1 MTDKGSRPADF
12 PPPFDWR
19 DFVAEPTDPPD
30 ERIDVGVLIVGA
42 GPAGL
47 AAAVRIG
54 QLLEERPDVREQLGD
69 VPVAVVEKARAPGA
83 HLLSGAVVNSL
94 KPLSELQAGNVLGLP
109 GRWTIE
115 PWIEA
120 WATAC
125 TGAEKC
131 TGLSRYFT
139 DSLLVVVP
147 ATVISTLWGCFN
159 GYVLAKWRFRG
170 VDGVL
175 FLLMFG
181 VFMPA
186 ALFAIALLACGLNS
200 TVTATMA
207 GQIVMEG
214 FLDIRLAPWLRRL
227 VTRMVAIVPAIGVTL
242 LYGEGQTAKLL
253 ILSQVILSFQL
264 PFAIV
269 PLVQFTAS
277 RAKMGSLVAPRWL
290 TVLAAVIA
298 AVIIGLNVKLLYD
311 LAVGI

>member
-1 MTDKGSRPADF
+1 M
-12 PPPFDWR
+12 R
-19 DFVAEPTDPPD
+19 DRLPG
-30 ERIDVGVLIVGA
+30 ERRGVGRALVY
-42 GPAGL
+42 AGL
-47 AAAVRIG
+47 LLAV
-54 QLLEERPDVREQLGD
+54 LFFALP
-69 VPVAVVEKARAPGA
+69 AWF
-83 HLLSGAVVNSL
+83 AVVNSL

-186 ALFAIALLACGLNS
+186 ALFVFPLSVVFARLQLSQSLAGLVIVHTIYSVPVALYFRNYFVGFPGELIKAARIDG
-200 TVTATMA
+200 A
-207 GQIVMEG
+207 G
-214 FLDIRLAPWLRRL
+214 L
-227 VTRMVAIVPAIGVTL
+227 VTIFRRVVLP
-242 LYGEGQTAKLL
+242 TAKP
-253 ILSQVILSFQL
+253 ILVVVGIM
-264 PFAIV
+264 
-269 PLVQFTAS
+269 QFTAIWNDFIF
-277 RAKMGSLVAPRWL
+277 AL
-290 TVLAAVIA
+290 VLAPSDQQLVT
-298 AVIIGLNVKLLYD
+298 VGLNNLTNVQEDVPRYNTYMAAALIAGLPTMVLYVLAGKYFVRGLTAGAVK
-311 LAVGI
+311 G

>member
-1 MTDKGSRPADF
+1 M
-12 PPPFDWR
+12 R
-19 DFVAEPTDPPD
+19 DRLPG
-30 ERIDVGVLIVGA
+30 ERRGA
-42 GPAGL
+42 GRALVYAGL
-47 AAAVRIG
+47 LLAV
-54 QLLEERPDVREQLGD
+54 LFFALP
-69 VPVAVVEKARAPGA
+69 AWF
-83 HLLSGAVVNSL
+83 AVVNSL

-186 ALFAIALLACGLNS
+186 ALFVFPLSVVFARLQLSQSLAGLVIVHTIYSVPVAMYFRNYF
-200 TVTATMA
+200 VGFPGELIKAARIDGA
-207 GQIVMEG
+207 G
-214 FLDIRLAPWLRRL
+214 L
-227 VTRMVAIVPAIGVTL
+227 VTIFRRVVLP
-242 LYGEGQTAKLL
+242 TAKP
-253 ILSQVILSFQL
+253 ILVVVGIM
-264 PFAIV
+264 
-269 PLVQFTAS
+269 QFTAIWNDFIF
-277 RAKMGSLVAPRWL
+277 AL
-290 TVLAAVIA
+290 VLAPSDQQLVT
-298 AVIIGLNVKLLYD
+298 VGLNNLTNVQEDVPRYNTYMAAALIAGLPTMVLYVLAGKYFVRGLTAGAVK
-311 LAVGI
+311 G

>member
-1 MTDKGSRPADF
+1 MR
-12 PPPFDWR
+12 
-19 DFVAEPTDPPD
+19 
-30 ERIDVGVLIVGA
+30 ERLPGERRGVGRALVY
-42 GPAGL
+42 AGL
-47 AAAVRIG
+47 LLAV
-54 QLLEERPDVREQLGD
+54 LFFALP
-69 VPVAVVEKARAPGA
+69 AWF
-83 HLLSGAVVNSL
+83 AVVNSL

-186 ALFAIALLACGLNS
+186 ALFVFPLSVVFARLQLSQSLAGLVIVHTIYSVPVALYFRNYFVGFPGELIKAARIDG
-200 TVTATMA
+200 A
-207 GQIVMEG
+207 G
-214 FLDIRLAPWLRRL
+214 L
-227 VTRMVAIVPAIGVTL
+227 VTIFRRVVLP
-242 LYGEGQTAKLL
+242 TAKP
-253 ILSQVILSFQL
+253 ILVVVGIM
-264 PFAIV
+264 
-269 PLVQFTAS
+269 QFTAIWNDFIF
-277 RAKMGSLVAPRWL
+277 AL
-290 TVLAAVIA
+290 VLAPSDQQLVT
-298 AVIIGLNVKLLYD
+298 VGLNNLTNVQEDVPRYNTYMAAALIAGLPTMVLYVLAGKYFVRGLTAGAVK
-311 LAVGI
+311 G